1 MATSAA
7 HCRYQSEARPTAAPH
22 YVERAAGA
30 ERQRTFNV
38 EMDAGDGRQRTTD
51 SVSGGSGESR
61 LSDEIWGKTVVMRF
75 DRISL
80 WLGKASLSGILY
92 YMEEMRL
99 IYSKN

>member
-1 MATSAA
+1 
-7 HCRYQSEARPTAAPH
+7 
-22 YVERAAGA
+22 
-30 ERQRTFNV
+30 
-38 EMDAGDGRQRTTD
+38 MDAGDGRQRTTD
-51 SVSGGSGESR
+51 SVSGGSGGSGESR

-75 DRISL
+75 DRTSL